1 MKETIVVIGANH
13 GGTAVLNTILDQF
26 PGNRVVAFDRNSD
39 ISFLGCGMALW
50 IGGQISG
57 PEGLFYSSKEAFE
70 EKGAVIHMET
80 EVTRIDFDGKVVY
93 ARGKGGEDFVQEYDK
108 LILATGSVPL
118 RPEIEGMELDNVQFE
133 IGRASCRERV

>member
-80 EVTRIDFDGKVVY
+80 EVDRIDFDGN
-93 ARGKGGEDFVQEYDK
+93 
-108 LILATGSVPL
+108 LAA
-118 RPEIEGMELDNVQFE
+118 F
-133 IGRASCRERV
+133 RVST

>member
-1 MKETIVVIGANH
+1 M
-13 GGTAVLNTILDQF
+13 NTILDQF
-26 PGNRVVAFDRNSD
+26 PGKRVVAFDRNSN

-93 ARGKGGEDFVQEYDK
+93 ARER
-108 LILATGSVPL
+108 A
-118 RPEIEGMELDNVQFE
+118 
-133 IGRASCRERV
+133 GRTLCRSMIN